1 MAKRTLA
8 GCVGVTLAVIGAFG
22 IMAAPASARTDTIK
36 VHGAALVGN
45 LEGNAVDRE
54 VRVFLPPSYDAN
66 STKRYPVVYFL
77 HGYFANVGMY
87 DELVSFQA
95 AVDEAAAA
103 GNEVIVVAPDAHT
116 KFKGAMYGASATT
129 GDFPRFVAED
139 VVRYIDANYRTIAS
153 PESRGLSGHSMGGYG
168 TIKIALT
175 HPGVFSSIYA
185 MAPCC
190 LSPNAITPEQL
201 AKAQALTDEDI
212 AKAGFGEV
220 SSAAMLAAWAPDPKN
235 PPHYIMTDVVA
246 GKTSPLLL
254 ARLAANSPLA
264 LLPQKLGTLNALK
277 GIAID
282 VGDKDFLLPD
292 DTLLHNELT
301 RYGVKHD
308 WDVFEGDHGNRVS
321 PRFRSHLLPFFAKHL
336 AR

>member
-1 MAKRTLA
+1 MKKLA
-8 GCVGVTLAVIGAFG
+8 LASLAVVVAGGLFSVS
-22 IMAAPASARTDTIK
+22 AAARTDAIT
-36 VHGAALVGN
+36 VHGPALEGN
-45 LEGNAVDRE
+45 LEGNAADRE
-54 VRVFLPPSYDAN
+54 VRVFLPPSYDSN
-66 STKRYPVVYFL
+66 PTKRYPVVYFL

-87 DELVSFQA
+87 DELVAFQA

-116 KFKGAMYGASATT
+116 KFKGAMYGASVTT

-139 VVRYIDANYRTIAS
+139 LVRYIDAHYRTIAK

-168 TIKIALT
+168 TIKIAMT

-190 LSPNAITPEQL
+190 LSPSTVSPDQL

-212 AKAGFGEV
+212 AKAGFGDITT
-220 SSAAMLAAWAPDPKN
+220 AAMLAAWAPDPKN
-235 PPHYIMTDVVA
+235 PPHYIMTDVTD
-246 GKTSPLLL
+246 GKVSPLLL
-254 ARLAANSPLA
+254 GRLAANAPLA
-264 LLPQKLGTLNALK
+264 LLPQKLAELNSLK

-292 DTLLHNELT
+292 DTLLHNEMT
-301 RYGVKHD
+301 RYGVSHE